1 MVMAK
6 SMSLLPAKYALPLIF
21 VLVFPEGCASSI
33 SSSVLLSRLG
43 NEKDA
48 PAVVDVRTRAEFK
61 QGHLPGA
68 VNISLLVLPFQLAAV
83 PAKGKGDPV
92 VVYCSHGPRAG
103 LAGWI
108 LGLAG
113 YKDVIH
119 LQGDLAGWKSR
130 GLVVEQ

>member
-1 MVMAK
+1 MAMAK
-6 SMSLLPAKYALPLIF
+6 SMSWLPAKYALPLVF
-21 VLVFPEGCASSI
+21 VLVFTGGCTSSI

-43 NEKDA
+43 NEQDA

-68 VNISLLVLPFQLAAV
+68 VNIPLLVLPFRLAAV
-83 PAKGKGDPV
+83 PVKGKGDPV

-108 LGLAG
+108 LRLAG
-113 YKDVIH
+113 YKEVFH